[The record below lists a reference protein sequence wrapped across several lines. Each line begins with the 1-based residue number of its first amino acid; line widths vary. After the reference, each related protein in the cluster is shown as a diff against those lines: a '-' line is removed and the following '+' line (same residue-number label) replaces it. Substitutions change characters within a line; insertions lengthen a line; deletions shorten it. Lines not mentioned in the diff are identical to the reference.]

1 MTSFLLFVIY
11 LFGLVFYFYC
21 WRGKEKG
28 GGFQWPQTP
37 INGIT
42 NVKKEWRHLSCDMW
56 VVWSKHD
63 TSHQSALGI
72 SLCIFNQHG
81 NGKKIWRSANYTV
94 NFSLLFSCFTPCPA
108 QVAPILKP
116 TTNHL
121 CWWPHKLFSLFFSF
135 VCIHRNVADHLN
147 YKWPAVRVRR
157 VVDEKMTSL
166 IRRWRI
172 PLCYGVNRVKKKKRS
187 LSNSKSIAHSFS
199 LKIKKLLLYGQNRQA
214 INRLVASVLFTKEKH
229 HLNLW
234 WFFLLFFLFCFGQSL
249 FSFQPSG

>member
-1 MTSFLLFVIY
+1 MTANTHK
-11 LFGLVFYFYC
+11 
-21 WRGKEKG
+21 RHHERK
-28 GGFQWPQTP
+28 
-37 INGIT
+37 
-42 NVKKEWRHLSCDMW
+42 KKEWRHLSCDMW

-94 NFSLLFSCFTPCPA
+94 NFSLLFSCFTPRPA

-121 CWWPHKLFSLFFSF
+121 RWWPHKLFSLFFSF

-157 VVDEKMTSL
+157 VVDEDDLTNKEVTYTFMLWGEPS
-166 IRRWRI
+166 
-172 PLCYGVNRVKKKKRS
+172 KKK
-187 LSNSKSIAHSFS
+187 
-199 LKIKKLLLYGQNRQA
+199 
-214 INRLVASVLFTKEKH
+214 
-229 HLNLW
+229 
-234 WFFLLFFLFCFGQSL
+234 
-249 FSFQPSG
+249 